1 MFKFKYVGLFLVV
14 LIFGILFI
22 PKIIERVK
30 TNSIVRNER
39 SQSAKPLQYIV
50 LNGQAKKVP
59 EFTFLNQDSLFI
71 SNEDFNNKVYVVEF
85 FFTSCPS
92 IFPIMNKNM
101 KKIEEQFGSRSDFGI
116 ASFTIDPDH
125 DTPSVLKAY
134 AESYEV
140 FSQNWHFLTGDKEK
154 IYALANNGFN
164 IFASVNPRVAGGF
177 EHQGYFALIDKNGT
191 IRSRTDQ
198 FDNPIVYYMGID
210 QEEVEVQEV
219 DLLIEDIEKLL
230 KE

>member
-71 SNEDFNNKVYVVEF
+71 SN
-85 FFTSCPS
+85 
-92 IFPIMNKNM
+92 
-101 KKIEEQFGSRSDFGI
+101 
-116 ASFTIDPDH
+116 
-125 DTPSVLKAY
+125 
-134 AESYEV
+134 
-140 FSQNWHFLTGDKEK
+140 
-154 IYALANNGFN
+154 
-164 IFASVNPRVAGGF
+164 
-177 EHQGYFALIDKNGT
+177 
-191 IRSRTDQ
+191 
-198 FDNPIVYYMGID
+198 
-210 QEEVEVQEV
+210 
-219 DLLIEDIEKLL
+219 
-230 KE
+230 